1 MISVLDAGY
10 VRIRK
15 YMGDDLD
22 IVNAARVSY
31 DKAANWEPDGYDHPV
46 TGEWVYEG
54 KRLGSR
60 DERLLRFLLE
70 NGHTSP
76 LRHSV
81 LTYEVYAPLMVMRQW
96 GKYRVG
102 SVWSFEDSDDP
113 IETVNESSRRYITEE
128 PVFYIPD
135 VWRSA
140 PENSK
145 QGSGGPV
152 ESWCNDD
159 RRGEVEGLFDDL
171 LYEYNYALSK
181 GICAEQARLFLPA
194 YALYVRSWWTVSLQ
208 GVIHFIQQRVA
219 HDAQWE
225 IAEYARAVRDLTAP
239 LFPKTFEL
247 LGLAGNEATTTD
259 VASAAASGV

>member
-1 MISVLDAGY
+1 MIAVLDAGY
-10 VRIRK
+10 VRIRDH
-15 YMGDDLD
+15 MGDDLK
-22 IVNAARVSY
+22 IVNAARVSF
-31 DKAANWEPDGYDHPV
+31 DKQV
-46 TGEWVYEG
+46 TEM
-54 KRLGSR
+54 GSR

-70 NGHTSP
+70 NDHTSP

-81 LTYEVYAPLMVMRQW
+81 LTYEVYMPMLVARQW

-113 IETVNESSRRYITEE
+113 LETVNESSRRYITEE
-128 PVFYIPD
+128 PVFYQPRD
-135 VWRSA
+135 WRSA

-145 QGSGGPV
+145 QGSGDPV
-152 ESWCNDD
+152 DD
-159 RRGEVEGLFDDL
+159 GGWTADDL
-171 LYEYNYALSK
+171 NHHITDSVRLYEAALER

-259 VASAAASGV
+259 VTSAAASGV